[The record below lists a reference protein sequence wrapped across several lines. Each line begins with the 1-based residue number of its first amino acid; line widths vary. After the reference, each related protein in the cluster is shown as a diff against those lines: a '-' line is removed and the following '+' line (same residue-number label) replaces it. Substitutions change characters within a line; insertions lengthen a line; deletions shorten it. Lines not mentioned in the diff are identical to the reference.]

1 MIEHKRLT
9 KQDLEAILHR
19 ARSSGAPRND
29 LVETLGYGALTA
41 VAIIGGAAGLF
52 LLTGGHF

>member
-9 KQDLEAILHR
+9 KQDLEAILR
-19 ARSSGAPRND
+19 QARSEAPRNN
-29 LVETLGYGALTA
+29 LVETLGYGLLTA